1 LGGDGTGDAG
11 LVSEMGIPL
20 GDEGQGV
27 GAREEEIAWRCVRA
41 KPKAEHLAARRLSLL
56 EGVEA
61 FSPQIRFQKPT
72 RRGKVW
78 FQEALFPGY
87 VFCRFDL
94 WESFRLVNATPGV
107 TGLVKFGGRYPVLS
121 DQSVEAI
128 RQEMP
133 EDRPLEVRQLIE
145 VGDEVE
151 VVEGPLR
158 GHVAYVTALP
168 SARDRVKILL
178 EFLGQQR
185 EVEVPLMS
193 LLGFRDARLV
203 ARSRPA

>member
-1 LGGDGTGDAG
+1 MSC
-11 LVSEMGIPL
+11 LV
-20 GDEGQGV
+20 Q
-27 GAREEEIAWRCVRA
+27 
-41 KPKAEHLAARRLSLL
+41 
-56 EGVEA
+56 
-61 FSPQIRFQKPT
+61 
-72 RRGKVW
+72 
-78 FQEALFPGY
+78 
-87 VFCRFDL
+87 
-94 WESFRLVNATPGV
+94 
-107 TGLVKFGGRYPVLS
+107 FGGRYPVLS
-121 DQSVEAI
+121 DESVEAI

-158 GHVAYVTALP
+158 GQVAYVTALP
-168 SARDRVKILL
+168 SARDRVKVLL

-203 ARSRPA
+203 ARSRPS